1 MSSIIQDNNSF
12 SSPGLHETAKPA
24 LHNCSIAQAA
34 NQALRACKATRGAL
48 QQLRESIFNCPH
60 CPAVEDCE
68 LPEHF
73 NLLVDQAVSNL
84 IEEWGW

>member
-1 MSSIIQDNNSF
+1 MSSFIENENRF
-12 SSPGLHETAKPA
+12 GSPGSHETSKSA
-24 LHNCSIAQAA
+24 LQNCSISLAA
-34 NQALRACKATRGAL
+34 NQALRACKTTRGAL
-48 QQLRESIFNCPH
+48 QHLRESIFNCPL

-68 LPEHF
+68 LHEHF

>member
-1 MSSIIQDNNSF
+1 MSSFTEDNNSF
-12 SSPGLHETAKPA
+12 GSPGMHENTKPV
-24 LHNCSIAQAA
+24 LHNCSISLAA
-34 NQALRACKATRGAL
+34 NQALRACKATRVAL
-48 QQLRESIFNCPH
+48 QQLRENIFNCPH

>member
-1 MSSIIQDNNSF
+1 MSSFSEDNNQF
-12 SSPGLHETAKPA
+12 VSPGLHETAKPV
-24 LHNCSIAQAA
+24 LHNCSISLAA
-34 NQALRACKATRGAL
+34 NQALRTCKATRSAL

-68 LPEHF
+68 LHEHF